1 MDGPN
6 ARVERRSS
14 TSHAVTGG
22 GLRPHTMPP
31 AAAGVV
37 DQSGHRPRPY
47 HSLVMH
53 AADDDA
59 LIGAM
64 AAGDQEAA
72 ARFVRRHQRRVYGL
86 ALSILNDATAAED
99 VAQEAFTRAWRHSS
113 SYDARRGAAT
123 TWLLTITRNL
133 AIDAVR
139 VRRSDP
145 ADPSAIAAM
154 MGASRLPGPA
164 ELAEAGSDRRR
175 LVEAMARLPVEQRRA
190 LVLAAIGGRTTEEI
204 SRSEGIPLGTAKTR
218 VRAAMHRLRADLVP
232 PAPDVDLSLEP

>member
-1 MDGPN
+1 
-6 ARVERRSS
+6 
-14 TSHAVTGG
+14 
-22 GLRPHTMPP
+22 
-31 AAAGVV
+31 
-37 DQSGHRPRPY
+37 
-47 HSLVMH
+47 MH

-64 AAGDQEAA
+64 AAGDEQAA
-72 ARFVRRHQRRVYGL
+72 ARFVRRHQRRVFGL
-86 ALSILNDATAAED
+86 AVSIVGDPATAED
-99 VAQEAFTRAWRHSS
+99 VAQEAFTRAWRHAG

-145 ADPSAIAAM
+145 ADPAVMATLL
-154 MGASRLPGPA
+154 GASALPGPA

-175 LVEAMARLPVEQRRA
+175 LVEAMSRLPSEQRRA

-218 VRAAMHRLRADLVP
+218 IRAAMHRLRAELVP
-232 PAPDVDLSLEP
+232 PVPDIDLSVEP